1 LLTLTLQ
8 LRGEAR
14 HDRLLRRRTGLDR
27 RCGQSLHINL
37 TLQLRALDE
46 LLRVTKLPLR
56 RSALRAT
63 DTREVKA
70 AKLRASDGAA
80 LRLTE
85 LAYAALD
92 AHEAGGIKP
101 LELHA
106 SRAACCSAKLT
117 ACNISLRRADA
128 CQIWALQR
136 GGRGAALGRAVLANT
151 TLHALHAGEVKTA
164 KLHASRA
171 TASHAELTAANTGLR
186 RANATEI

>member
-1 LLTLTLQ
+1 MRLRLHCGVKGFAARAQTLIDKLRVKLLTLTLQ

-46 LLRVTKLPLR
+46 LLRVTKLPLC
-56 RSALRAT
+56 RSALRAA
-63 DTREVKA
+63 DTGEVKA
-70 AKLRASDGAA
+70 TKLRASNGAA

-85 LAYAALD
+85 LADAALN

-136 GGRGAALGRAVLANT
+136 GGRGAAP
-151 TLHALHAGEVKTA
+151 
-164 KLHASRA
+164 
-171 TASHAELTAANTGLR
+171 SHTKLTARNACLCD
-186 RANATEI
+186 ANAAKV